1 MSADLSVHQHRTNR
15 VVLAA
20 ARRGPGRLGDIGE
33 EQEEIELEPLPE
45 HEPVHEPSPAVPEK
59 VPA

>member
-1 MSADLSVHQHRTNR
+1 MFRLTARTR
-15 VVLAA
+15 FALALPPLA
-20 ARRGPGRLGDIGE
+20 GDIGEE

-45 HEPVHEPSPAVPEK
+45 HAPVHEPSPAVPVREP

>member
-1 MSADLSVHQHRTNR
+1 MLSRRRYLSV
-15 VVLAA
+15 LAPLA
-20 ARRGPGRLGDIGE
+20 GDIGEE

-45 HEPVHEPSPAVPEK
+45 HAPVREPSPAVPEREP